1 MHEEAVADMQ
11 NAQAAQAGKLFTTQ
25 QRIDHF
31 LFFIRW
37 FRRRNIQL
45 VTRGG
50 DETAEPL
57 LEVFRL
63 ANHIDHHGAQTFEF
77 ILFNPARMLAAGEVR
92 IAVVLA
98 AEIVLQHIVGEAAD
112 QVAAVWPAEADGV
125 VQGGFVGYAVV
136 RESRWN
142 IEDVARLQIFINDRW
157 ERIDVQQCRM
167 RTELTHRQ
175 LVTHAPAAAAHA
187 LNNKD
192 VILIEKNTLLLLCS
206 PHNPTG
212 KVWRR
217 EELETMAALC
227 QKHGVRVI
235 SDEIHM
241 DMTWGEHRHIPWS
254 EVAQGPWA
262 LFTSGSKSFN
272 IPAFTG
278 AYGFIPEENERDS
291 YLQALKGR
299 DGLSSPSVPA
309 LVAHIAAYRDGA
321 PWLDALRD
329 YLQANMRYVADTL
342 NNAFP
347 ALGWQPPE
355 ATYLAWIDLRP
366 LNVDD
371 RALQQALIAEQKVAI
386 MPGYTY
392 GPEGNGFLRLNVGCP
407 REKLERGVEGL
418 IAALRSLS

>member
-1 MHEEAVADMQ
+1 MFDFATPIDRHGTWCTQWDYVADRFG
-11 NAQAAQAGKLFTTQ
+11 AADLLPFT
-25 QRIDHF
+25 ISDMDF
-31 LFFIRW
+31 A
-37 FRRRNIQL
+37 
-45 VTRGG
+45 
-50 DETAEPL
+50 TAPCIL
-57 LEVFRL
+57 DAVSQRL
-63 ANHIDHHGAQTFEF
+63 AHGVFGYSRWRNEAFLGAIAHWYASRFNSDIDPQS
-77 ILFNPARMLAAGEVR
+77 
-92 IAVVLA
+92 VVYGPSVIYMV
-98 AEIVLQHIVGEAAD
+98 AETIRQWSKEG
-112 QVAAVWPAEADGV
+112 DGV
-125 VQGGFVGYAVV
+125 VVHTPAYDAFYNTISANRRRIAPVPLILKDN
-136 RESRWN
+136 RWRC
-142 IEDVARLQIFINDRW
+142 DMDRL
-157 ERIDVQQCRM
+157 E
-167 RTELTHRQ
+167 
-175 LVTHAPAAAAHA
+175 AALA
-187 LNNKD
+187 
-192 VILIEKNTLLLLCS
+192 EPKNTLLLLCS

-347 ALGWQPPE
+347 ALCWQPPE

-366 LNVDD
+366 LNVED